1 MIVSDAGVATLW
13 SVVRWMGAPVGA
25 SAPCVSTRR
34 VLRALPG
41 ELLSPMLG
49 PVPDGGRHG
58 FTAAVAVVA
67 PIV

>member
-1 MIVSDAGVATLW
+1 MEDGCP
-13 SVVRWMGAPVGA
+13 GGA
-25 SAPCVSTRR
+25 SAGCVSTRWGQH
-34 VLRALPG
+34 ALPG
-41 ELLSPMLG
+41 ALLSPMLG